1 MRLPILLMSAFICT
15 ATASAQTS
23 IRFSNDWKWEGP
35 AAPLLMALDRGWYA
49 EAGLDVTMDTGQG
62 SREAIPR
69 VADGNNWQMGAADI
83 NSLIKFRD
91 KNPGLA
97 PTAVMMVYNAPP
109 FAIIGRK
116 SLGVMAPKDLE
127 GRILGAPAPD
137 GAYAQWKAFVKANG
151 IDASKVTIENV
162 GFPVREP
169 MLAAGKVDA
178 ITGYSFSSYINLKA
192 KGVGAE
198 DISLILMREHGLDL
212 YGNVI
217 IVNPEFAKSNP
228 DAVKAFVAATVRGFQ
243 ETAKD
248 PESAVKHVLNHNDIA
263 REAVELERLRM
274 ALAQNIVTDEVR
286 EKRLRRRRHG
296 TPGTVHRPDRGYLR
310 VHQPA
315 GGRGRVRLAVSA
327 GQGRPNGALTRTVLD
342 GIRNGRRA
350 WRHRSSTSRTS
361 RFATGPTGPSKAR
374 SRSRG

>member
-1 MRLPILLMSAFICT
+1 MRLPILLLSAFICT
-15 ATASAQTS
+15 TTATASAETS

-35 AAPLLMALDRGWYA
+35 NAPVLLALDRGWYT
-49 EAGLDVTMDTGQG
+49 EAGLDVSVDTGQG
-62 SREAIPR
+62 SREALPR
-69 VADGNNWQMGAADI
+69 VASGTWQMGSADI

-91 KNPGLA
+91 QNPDIPLMA
-97 PTAVMMVYNAPP
+97 IMTIYNAPP

-127 GRILGAPAPD
+127 GKILGAPAPD

-178 ITGYSFSSYINLKA
+178 ITGYSFSSFINLKA
-192 KGVGAE
+192 KGVGEE

-217 IVNPEFAKSNP
+217 IVNPDFAKANP
-228 DAVKAFVAATVRGFQ
+228 EAVKAFVAVTVRAYL

-248 PESAVKHVLNHNDIA
+248 PAAAVKHVLNHNDVA
-263 REAVELERLRM
+263 REEVELERLQM
-274 ALAQNIVTDEVR
+274 ALAQNIITDEVR
-286 EKRLRRRRHG
+286 ANGFGGVDMERLERSIDQIAD
-296 TPGTVHRPDRGYLR
+296 TYEFTNRPMASDVFDPQYLPPEADRM
-310 VHQPA
+310 VP
-315 GGRGRVRLAVSA
+315 
-327 GQGRPNGALTRTVLD
+327 
-342 GIRNGRRA
+342 
-350 WRHRSSTSRTS
+350 
-361 RFATGPTGPSKAR
+361 
-374 SRSRG
+374 

>member
-15 ATASAQTS
+15 ATASAETAIQ
-23 IRFSNDWKWEGP
+23 FSNDWKWEGP
-35 AAPLLMALDRGWYA
+35 NAPVLLALDRGWYA
-49 EAGLDVTMDTGQG
+49 EAGLDVSVDTGQG
-62 SREAIPR
+62 SREALPR
-69 VADGNNWQMGAADI
+69 VASGTWQMGSADI

-91 KNPGLA
+91 QNPDIPLMA
-97 PTAVMMVYNAPP
+97 IMTIYNAPP

-116 SLGVMAPKDLE
+116 SLGVMGPMDLE
-127 GRILGAPAPD
+127 GKILGAPAPD

-192 KGVGAE
+192 KGVGEE

-217 IVNPEFAKSNP
+217 IVNPDFAKANP
-228 DAVKAFVAATVRGFQ
+228 EAVKAFVAVTVRAYL

-248 PESAVKHVLNHNDIA
+248 PAAAVKHVLNHNDVA
-263 REAVELERLRM
+263 REEVELERLQM
-274 ALAQNIVTDEVR
+274 ALAQNIITDEVR
-286 EKRLRRRRHG
+286 ANGFGGVDMERLERSIDQIAD
-296 TPGTVHRPDRGYLR
+296 TYEFTNRPMASDVFDPQFLPPEADRM
-310 VHQPA
+310 VP
-315 GGRGRVRLAVSA
+315 
-327 GQGRPNGALTRTVLD
+327 
-342 GIRNGRRA
+342 
-350 WRHRSSTSRTS
+350 
-361 RFATGPTGPSKAR
+361 
-374 SRSRG
+374 

>member
-1 MRLPILLMSAFICT
+1 MPT
-15 ATASAQTS
+15 AA
-23 IRFSNDWKWEGP
+23 
-35 AAPLLMALDRGWYA
+35 
-49 EAGLDVTMDTGQG
+49 TG
-62 SREAIPR
+62 RWAR
-69 VADGNNWQMGAADI
+69 RDI
-83 NSLIKFRD
+83 NSLIKFQD
-91 KNPGLA
+91 QNPDLA
-97 PTAVMMVYNAPP
+97 PVAVMMIYNAPP

-137 GAYAQWKAFVKANG
+137 GAYAQWKAFVKAND

-178 ITGYSFSSYINLKA
+178 ITGYSFSSFINLKA
-192 KGVGAE
+192 KGVGEE

-217 IVNPEFAKSNP
+217 IANRDFAKSNP

-248 PESAVKHVLNHNDIA
+248 PEGAVKHVLEHNDVA
-263 REAVELERLRM
+263 REAVELERLQM

-286 EKRLRRRRHG
+286 ANGFGGVDMERLERSIDQIAD
-296 TPGTVHRPDRGYLR
+296 TYEFTNRPAAAD
-310 VHQPA
+310 VFDI
-315 GGRGRVRLAVSA
+315 AVSAA
-327 GQGRPNGALTRTVLD
+327 GQGRPNDALTTNRPRRHRQRTANA
-342 GIRNGRRA
+342 RRSGRRP

-361 RFATGPTGPSKAR
+361 RSATGPTGPWRAR

>member
-1 MRLPILLMSAFICT
+1 MRLPILLLSAFVCT
-15 ATASAQTS
+15 ATASAETA

-35 AAPLLMALDRGWYA
+35 NAPVLLALDRGWYA
-49 EAGLDVTMDTGQG
+49 EAGLDVTVDTGQG
-62 SREAIPR
+62 SREALPR
-69 VADGNNWQMGAADI
+69 VASGTWQVGSADI

-91 KNPGLA
+91 QNPDIPLMA
-97 PTAVMMVYNAPP
+97 IMTIYNAPP

-127 GRILGAPAPD
+127 GKILGAPAPD

-217 IVNPEFAKSNP
+217 IVNPDFAKSNP
-228 DAVKAFVAATVRGFQ
+228 EAVKAFVAVTVRAYL

-248 PESAVKHVLNHNDIA
+248 PAAAVKHVLNHNDVA
-263 REAVELERLRM
+263 REEVELERLQM
-274 ALAQNIVTDEVR
+274 ALAQNIITDEVR
-286 EKRLRRRRHG
+286 ANGFGGVDMERLERSIDQIAD
-296 TPGTVHRPDRGYLR
+296 TYEFTNRPAATDVFDPQFLPPTADRM
-310 VHQPA
+310 VP
-315 GGRGRVRLAVSA
+315 
-327 GQGRPNGALTRTVLD
+327 
-342 GIRNGRRA
+342 
-350 WRHRSSTSRTS
+350 
-361 RFATGPTGPSKAR
+361 
-374 SRSRG
+374 

>member
-1 MRLPILLMSAFICT
+1 MRLPILLLSAFVGT
-15 ATASAQTS
+15 AAATASAETS

-35 AAPLLMALDRGWYA
+35 NAPVLLALDRGWYT
-49 EAGLDVTMDTGQG
+49 EAGLDVSVDTGQG
-62 SREAIPR
+62 SREALPR
-69 VADGNNWQMGAADI
+69 VASGTWQMGSADI

-91 KNPGLA
+91 QNPDIPLMA
-97 PTAVMMVYNAPP
+97 IMTIYNAPP

-127 GRILGAPAPD
+127 GKILGAPAPD

-178 ITGYSFSSYINLKA
+178 ITGYSFSSFINLKA
-192 KGVGAE
+192 KGVGEE

-217 IVNPEFAKSNP
+217 IVNPDFAKANP
-228 DAVKAFVAATVRGFQ
+228 EAVKAFVAVTVRAYL

-248 PESAVKHVLNHNDIA
+248 PAAAVKHVLNHNDVA
-263 REAVELERLRM
+263 REEVELERLQM
-274 ALAQNIVTDEVR
+274 ALAQNIITDEVR
-286 EKRLRRRRHG
+286 ANGFGGVDMERLERSIDQIAD
-296 TPGTVHRPDRGYLR
+296 TYEFTNRPMASDVFDPQFLPPAADRM
-310 VHQPA
+310 VP
-315 GGRGRVRLAVSA
+315 
-327 GQGRPNGALTRTVLD
+327 
-342 GIRNGRRA
+342 
-350 WRHRSSTSRTS
+350 
-361 RFATGPTGPSKAR
+361 
-374 SRSRG
+374 

>member
-1 MRLPILLMSAFICT
+1 MRLPILIMSAFLCA

-35 AAPLLMALDRGWYA
+35 AAPLLMALDRGWYT
-49 EAGLDVTMDTGQG
+49 EAGLDVSMDTGKG

-69 VADGNNWQMGAADI
+69 VADGSNWQLGSSDI
-83 NSLIKFRD
+83 NSLIKFQD
-91 KNPGLA
+91 QNPDLA
-97 PTAVMMVYNAPP
+97 PVAVMMIYNAPP

-178 ITGYSFSSYINLKA
+178 ITGYSFSSFINLKA
-192 KGVGAE
+192 KGVGEE

-217 IVNPEFAKSNP
+217 IANRDFAKSNP
-228 DAVKAFVAATVRGFQ
+228 DAVKAFVAATIRGFQ

-248 PESAVKHVLNHNDIA
+248 PEGAVKHVLNHNDVA

-286 EKRLRRRRHG
+286 ANGFGGVDMDRLERSIDQIAD
-296 TPGTVHRPDRGYLR
+296 TYEFTNRPAAADVFDMQYLPAKADRMM
-310 VHQPA
+310 P
-315 GGRGRVRLAVSA
+315 
-327 GQGRPNGALTRTVLD
+327 
-342 GIRNGRRA
+342 
-350 WRHRSSTSRTS
+350 
-361 RFATGPTGPSKAR
+361 
-374 SRSRG
+374 

>member
-1 MRLPILLMSAFICT
+1 MRLPILMMSAFLCA
-15 ATASAQTS
+15 ATASAETT

-35 AAPLLMALDRGWYA
+35 AAPLLMALDRGWYT

-69 VADGNNWQMGAADI
+69 VADGSNWQMGSSDI
-83 NSLIKFRD
+83 NSLIKFQD
-91 KNPGLA
+91 QNPDLA
-97 PTAVMMVYNAPP
+97 PVAVMMIYNAPP

-178 ITGYSFSSYINLKA
+178 ITGYSFSSFINLKA
-192 KGVGAE
+192 KGVGEE

-217 IVNPEFAKSNP
+217 IANRDFAKSNP

-248 PESAVKHVLNHNDIA
+248 PEGAVKHVLEHNDVA

-286 EKRLRRRRHG
+286 ANGFGGVDMDRLERSIDQIAD
-296 TPGTVHRPDRGYLR
+296 TYEFTNRPAAADVFDAQYLAPKADRMM
-310 VHQPA
+310 P
-315 GGRGRVRLAVSA
+315 
-327 GQGRPNGALTRTVLD
+327 
-342 GIRNGRRA
+342 
-350 WRHRSSTSRTS
+350 
-361 RFATGPTGPSKAR
+361 
-374 SRSRG
+374 

>member
-1 MRLPILLMSAFICT
+1 MRLPILLISAFLCA
-15 ATASAQTS
+15 ATASAETT

-35 AAPLLMALDRGWYA
+35 AAPLLMALDRGWYT

-69 VADGNNWQMGAADI
+69 VADGSNWQMGSSDI
-83 NSLIKFRD
+83 NSLIKFQD
-91 KNPGLA
+91 QNPDLA
-97 PTAVMMVYNAPP
+97 PVAVMMIYNAPP

-192 KGVGAE
+192 KGVGEE

-217 IVNPEFAKSNP
+217 IANRDFAKSNP

-248 PESAVKHVLNHNDIA
+248 PEGAVKHVLEHNDVA

-286 EKRLRRRRHG
+286 ANGFGGVDMDRLERSIDQIAD
-296 TPGTVHRPDRGYLR
+296 TYEFTNRPAAADVFDAQYLAPKADRMM
-310 VHQPA
+310 P
-315 GGRGRVRLAVSA
+315 
-327 GQGRPNGALTRTVLD
+327 
-342 GIRNGRRA
+342 
-350 WRHRSSTSRTS
+350 
-361 RFATGPTGPSKAR
+361 
-374 SRSRG
+374 

>member
-1 MRLPILLMSAFICT
+1 MRLPILIMSAFLC
-15 ATASAQTS
+15 AASASAETT

-49 EAGLDVTMDTGQG
+49 EAGLDVTMDTGKG

-69 VADGNNWQMGAADI
+69 VADGSNWQMGSSDI
-83 NSLIKFRD
+83 NSLIKFQD
-91 KNPGLA
+91 QNPDLA
-97 PTAVMMVYNAPP
+97 PVAVMMIYNAPP

-127 GRILGAPAPD
+127 DRILGAPAPD
-137 GAYAQWKAFVKANG
+137 GAYAQWKAFVKAND

-178 ITGYSFSSYINLKA
+178 ITGYSFSSFINLKA
-192 KGVGAE
+192 KGVGEE
-198 DISLILMREHGLDL
+198 DITLILMREHGLDL

-217 IVNPEFAKSNP
+217 IANRDFAKSNP

-248 PESAVKHVLNHNDIA
+248 PEGAVKHVLEHNDVA
-263 REAVELERLRM
+263 REAVELERLKM

-286 EKRLRRRRHG
+286 ANGFGGVDMARLERSIDQIAD
-296 TPGTVHRPDRGYLR
+296 TYEFTNRPAAADVFDMQYLAPKADRMM
-310 VHQPA
+310 P
-315 GGRGRVRLAVSA
+315 
-327 GQGRPNGALTRTVLD
+327 
-342 GIRNGRRA
+342 
-350 WRHRSSTSRTS
+350 
-361 RFATGPTGPSKAR
+361 
-374 SRSRG
+374 

>member
-1 MRLPILLMSAFICT
+1 MRLPILMMSAFLCAAS
-15 ATASAQTS
+15 ATAETT

-35 AAPLLMALDRGWYA
+35 AAPLLMALDRGWYK
-49 EAGLDVTMDTGQG
+49 EVGLDVTMDTGKG

-69 VADGNNWQMGAADI
+69 VADGSNWQMGACDI
-83 NSLIKFRD
+83 NSLIKFQD
-91 KNPGLA
+91 QNPDLA
-97 PTAVMMVYNAPP
+97 PVAVMMLYNTPP

-137 GAYAQWKAFVKANG
+137 GAYAQWKAFVKAND

-178 ITGYSFSSYINLKA
+178 ITGYSFSSFINLKA
-192 KGVGAE
+192 KGVGEE

-217 IVNPEFAKSNP
+217 IANRDFAKSNP

-243 ETAKD
+243 ETTKD
-248 PESAVKHVLNHNDIA
+248 PASAVKHVLNHNDVA
-263 REAVELERLRM
+263 REAVELERLEM

-286 EKRLRRRRHG
+286 ANGFGAVDMDRLERSIDQIADTYEFTRR
-296 TPGTVHRPDRGYLR
+296 PKAADVFDPQYLPPQADRMA
-310 VHQPA
+310 P
-315 GGRGRVRLAVSA
+315 
-327 GQGRPNGALTRTVLD
+327 
-342 GIRNGRRA
+342 
-350 WRHRSSTSRTS
+350 
-361 RFATGPTGPSKAR
+361 
-374 SRSRG
+374 

>member
-1 MRLPILLMSAFICT
+1 MRLPILLLSAFVCT
-15 ATASAQTS
+15 ATASAETAM
-23 IRFSNDWKWEGP
+23 RFSNDWKWEGP
-35 AAPLLMALDRGWYA
+35 NAPVLLALDRGWYA
-49 EAGLDVTMDTGQG
+49 EAGLDVTVDTGQG
-62 SREAIPR
+62 SREALPR
-69 VADGNNWQMGAADI
+69 VASGTWQVGSADI

-91 KNPGLA
+91 QNPDIPLMA
-97 PTAVMMVYNAPP
+97 IMTIYNAPP

-127 GRILGAPAPD
+127 GKILGAPAPD

-178 ITGYSFSSYINLKA
+178 ITGYSFSSFINLKA
-192 KGVGAE
+192 KGVGEE

-217 IVNPEFAKSNP
+217 IANRDFAKSNP

-248 PESAVKHVLNHNDIA
+248 PEGAVKHVLNHNDVA
-263 REAVELERLRM
+263 REAVELERLQM

-286 EKRLRRRRHG
+286 ANGFGGVDMDRLERSIDQIAD
-296 TPGTVHRPDRGYLR
+296 TYEFTNRPAAADVFDMQYLAPKADRMM
-310 VHQPA
+310 P
-315 GGRGRVRLAVSA
+315 
-327 GQGRPNGALTRTVLD
+327 
-342 GIRNGRRA
+342 
-350 WRHRSSTSRTS
+350 
-361 RFATGPTGPSKAR
+361 
-374 SRSRG
+374 

>member
-1 MRLPILLMSAFICT
+1 MRLPILLISAFLCA

-49 EAGLDVTMDTGQG
+49 DAGLDVAMDTGKG

-69 VADGNNWQMGAADI
+69 VADGSNWQLGSSDI
-83 NSLIKFRD
+83 NSLIKFQD
-91 KNPGLA
+91 QNPDLA
-97 PTAVMMVYNAPP
+97 PVAVMMIYNAPP

-178 ITGYSFSSYINLKA
+178 ITGYSFSSFINLKA
-192 KGVGAE
+192 KGVGEE

-217 IVNPEFAKSNP
+217 IANRDFAKSNP
-228 DAVKAFVAATVRGFQ
+228 DVVKAFVAATVRGFQ

-248 PESAVKHVLNHNDIA
+248 PEGAVKHVLNHNDVA
-263 REAVELERLRM
+263 REAVELERLKM

-286 EKRLRRRRHG
+286 SNGFGGVDMDRLERSIDQIAD
-296 TPGTVHRPDRGYLR
+296 TYEFTNRPAAADVFDMQYLPAKADRMM
-310 VHQPA
+310 P
-315 GGRGRVRLAVSA
+315 
-327 GQGRPNGALTRTVLD
+327 
-342 GIRNGRRA
+342 
-350 WRHRSSTSRTS
+350 
-361 RFATGPTGPSKAR
+361 
-374 SRSRG
+374 